1 MNTTTKDKAQEIKLT
16 KKELNLILSALYVR
30 YEESTENNNTLVG
43 RLTNRLYKAK
53 NKLIIKTK

>member
-53 NKLIIKTK
+53 NKLIT